1 MPGISDPEFA
11 TLMEPLGPFGPAP
24 RLAAAVSGGA
34 DSMALAVLAD
44 AWAKARAGAVLA
56 LIVDHRLRPE
66 SSREATEAAARLTA
80 RGLTARV
87 LTLTGLAHGAGLAER
102 ARAARYAALT
112 EACRA
117 EGILHLLLG
126 HHATDQAETVIMRAL
141 AGSGTAGLAGMA
153 AVVETTFLRL
163 LRPLL
168 SVPPIRLRETL
179 GSMGIG
185 WAEDPTNTDTRALRP
200 RLRALRSDRDGIGPA
215 TTALVAAAVAS
226 SRERARQE
234 TAAGSALAAVVT
246 LRYEGFALLSP
257 TPSTTS
263 HRHGQPCAGDL
274 PPVPSE
280 ALAALIQTIA
290 GNDFPPSPAAVAA
303 VAAAPRPATLAGVR
317 LLAAGRLGPGLL
329 LVREKAAMQAEV
341 PAAPRA
347 VWDRRFRLASH
358 ATPPPD
364 TTLGPLGTDA
374 SRLRRWS
381 DLPAAVLCTIP
392 ALRREGTLV
401 AVPHLGYPTPEAC
414 AAVPVLFSPPRPAC
428 APRHHF
434 SLCERNRATTIR
446 SGMRDGARSPM
457 L

>member
-44 AWAKARAGAVLA
+44 AWAKARAGSVLA
-56 LIVDHRLRPE
+56 LIVDHQLRPE
-66 SSREATEAAARLTA
+66 SSCEATEAAARLTA

-87 LTLTGLAHGAGLAER
+87 LTLTGLAHGTRLAER
-102 ARAARYAALT
+102 ARAARYASLT

-126 HHATDQAETVIMRAL
+126 HHAADQAETVIMRAL

-153 AVVETTFLRL
+153 PVVETTFLRL

-179 GSMGIG
+179 GSLGIG
-185 WAEDPTNTDTRALRP
+185 WAEDPSNTDTRALRP
-200 RLRALRSDRDGIGPA
+200 RLRALRSDRDGTGAA
-215 TTALVAAAVAS
+215 TTALVAAAAAS
-226 SRERARQE
+226 GRERARQE
-234 TAAGSALAAVVT
+234 AAAGSALAVAVT
-246 LRYEGFALLSP
+246 LRHEGFALLSLP
-257 TPSTTS
+257 PSD
-263 HRHGQPCAGDL
+263 RHGGPCAGHL
-274 PPVPSE
+274 PPE
-280 ALAALIQTIA
+280 AVAALIQTIA
-290 GNDFPPSPAAVAA
+290 GNDFPPNPAAVATL
-303 VAAAPRPATLAGVR
+303 AAAPRPATLAGVR

-329 LVREKAAMQAEV
+329 IVREKAAMQVEV
-341 PAAPRA
+341 PAVPGA
-347 VWDRRFRLASH
+347 VWDRRFRLAKQ
-358 ATPPPD
+358 ATPLPGCM
-364 TTLGPLGTDA
+364 LGPLGADA

-381 DLPAAVLCTIP
+381 DLPAAVLCTVP
-392 ALRREGTLV
+392 ALRRAGTLV

-428 APRHHF
+428 GPPSWPALCRPFSAGPR
-434 SLCERNRATTIR
+434 
-446 SGMRDGARSPM
+446 
-457 L
+457 